1 MLATT
6 MHHRLVKKAV
16 GRNERPTGP
25 REKRW
30 GLLLL
35 WVFLVWSF
43 IYALCPLLQRNNSTI
58 RQLSTYI
65 EESGIDAGAIYYT
78 EVEEVGDADLA
89 IRNTFRFYLDEQKL
103 KNR

>member
-1 MLATT
+1 MVATT
-6 MHHRLVKKAV
+6 LQHRLVKEAV
-16 GRNERPTGP
+16 GRNKRPTGP
-25 REKRW
+25 HQRRW

-43 IYALCPLLQRNNSTI
+43 IYILCPWLQTNNSTI

-89 IRNTFRFYLDEQKL
+89 IRDTFRFYLEEQKL
-103 KNR
+103 RRK